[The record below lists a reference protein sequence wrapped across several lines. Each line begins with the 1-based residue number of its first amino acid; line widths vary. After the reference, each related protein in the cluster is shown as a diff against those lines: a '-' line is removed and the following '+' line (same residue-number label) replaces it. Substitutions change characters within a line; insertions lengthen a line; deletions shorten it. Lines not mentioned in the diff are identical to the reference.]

1 VTPDERRKRQEAFMA
16 LQEERKRRR
25 DMRDD
30 CRKASA
36 ELYRALYSSVAVI
49 GEACGRLREQMER
62 DDISGKETKL
72 MLRDIKTA
80 LDKVGLAVEDF
91 EVSNSGLREH

>member
-1 VTPDERRKRQEAFMA
+1 VESAVSGGEAMS
-16 LQEERKRRR
+16 
-25 DMRDD
+25 DD
-30 CRKASA
+30 PRKASA

-72 MLRDIKTA
+72 MLRDIKA
-80 LDKVGLAVEDF
+80 SLEKVGLAVEDF